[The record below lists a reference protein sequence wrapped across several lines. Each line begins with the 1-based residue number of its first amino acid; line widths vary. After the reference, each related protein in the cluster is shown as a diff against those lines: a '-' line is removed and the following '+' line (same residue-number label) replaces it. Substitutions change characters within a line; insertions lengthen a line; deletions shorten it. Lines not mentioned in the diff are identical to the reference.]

1 MEVSHSLAKGGDA
14 GGTEADTLPCVLH
27 HRACADDL
35 HGPKSV
41 LAARIAPERL
51 T

>member
-1 MEVSHSLAKGGDA
+1 MAVSHSLAKGGDA

-27 HRACADDL
+27 HRACTDDL

-41 LAARIAPERL
+41 LAARIAPGRL